1 MVHRTSLCVVL
12 ALCLLGVA
20 APASA
25 QWRRLDTPNFV
36 FVSDI
41 PSKDLREVAA
51 RFEGF
56 REALNSYIG
65 SRASASIM
73 PTVVVVFSTDAT
85 FSPFKPRRDG
95 RRVDAAGVFLQGR
108 QVNYIAFAHA
118 DDGERGRVLMHE
130 LAHLVVSNSGQDVPV
145 WLHEGLAE
153 FYSTLAISTTGDH
166 ALVGS
171 LIQAHLNRL
180 RNTKLLT
187 LEELLTITPQSPLY
201 NEGSRKSVFYAQAWA
216 LTHMLH
222 NGQPKRETELNAYLQ
237 RLSAGMAPMAA
248 WKAAFGDADVMG
260 DLERYIR
267 RLQFTAFAFPLSG
280 KLTQMSA
287 ANAVDI
293 SRSEADAF
301 LAQVHVRQGEHAD
314 AGERFASVEKREPEN
329 LRARFGRA
337 LLDQERGDIDRS
349 AARLAAL
356 APPEDWLLAYQ
367 TGMALAELVYVGKL
381 PPTSATSATV
391 RSMFAPAMASGR
403 LFPTIAATLGQVEM
417 QGLGQPSSET
427 RAAIDRARA
436 AAPGYVDLQF
446 VYAQAQIRAGRLDAA
461 RQVLTPYDSATHPP
475 EIRELAR
482 RLLTQ
487 IAARD
492 ARGAGR
498 DITSRVAAPDEQR
511 SEGMLQSIECAAGTG
526 ITFHV
531 NLPAADGKPAAS
543 TFIADKLDDVQ
554 LVSHRDDFTGTIGC
568 GSIKEPMPVRV
579 SWRPAAG
586 GARRAVAIEF
596 LPKRRP

>member
-1 MVHRTSLCVVL
+1 MFIRAIACLVVGL
-12 ALCLLGVA
+12 AACSFA
-20 APASA
+20 APADA

-41 PSKDLREVAA
+41 PAKDLREVAA

-65 SRASASIM
+65 ARASASIM
-73 PTVVVVFSTDAT
+73 PTVVIVFSTDVT

-118 DDGERGRVLMHE
+118 DEGERGRVLMHE

-171 LIQAHLNRL
+171 LIQLHLNRL

-222 NGQPKRETELNAYLQ
+222 NGQPKRETELNAYLE
-237 RLSAGMAPMAA
+237 RLSAGMPPMAA

-301 LAQVHVRQGEHAD
+301 LAQVYVRQGEYAD
-314 AGERFASVEKREPEN
+314 AETKFLAAEKREPEN
-329 LRARFGRA
+329 LRARIGRA
-337 LLDQERGDIDRS
+337 LLDQERGDIDQS
-349 AARLAAL
+349 AARLAAI

-367 TGMALAELVYVGKL
+367 AGMALAELVHAGKL
-381 PPTSATSATV
+381 PPSSASSATV
-391 RSMFAPAMASGR
+391 RSMFAPAIASGR
-403 LFPTIAATLGQVEM
+403 LFPSIAAALGQVEM
-417 QGLGQPSSET
+417 RGLGQPSSET
-427 RAAIDRARA
+427 HAAIDRARA

-446 VYAQAQIRAGRLDAA
+446 VHAQALIRAGQLEAA
-461 RQVLTPYDSATHPP
+461 RQVLSPFDTANHPP
-475 EIRELAR
+475 EIRDLAR

-511 SEGMLQSIECAAGTG
+511 SEGTLHSIECAAATG

-531 NLPAADGKPAAS
+531 TLPAAEGKPVVA
-543 TFIADKLDDVQ
+543 TFIADRLDDVQ
-554 LVSHRDDFTGTIGC
+554 LVSHRDDFTGTIAC

-579 SWRPAAG
+579 SWRPVAG
-586 GARRAVAIEF
+586 GSRRAVAIEF